1 MLSGPDIASLQRGRT
16 AKATSPLTETRPE
29 HRTRGGNVGKP
40 VRSAGLVCAVSLLIL
55 PCIAVGSV
63 VHLNRGETAVGVST
77 GLYRA
82 NDFTGFDGSAAMTLF
97 GVLDIGFAVERAS
110 IKTRRV
116 DHFDRSVALVEAD
129 RAMSLGS
136 FSSHSTGPTAYPM
149 RPGGPNMTTFE
160 PSAAVTV
167 RLPNELMLT
176 VGGSYEWSHV
186 PNATERLGYAGPWWG
201 VGPVVETNP
210 DFSGPPMY
218 EWRYSTRGF
227 SAGMAASR
235 RFHVTPG
242 FALVP
247 SVGMS
252 YQRGKLTAEATEYLT
267 NYDDGRIMPLDSA
280 VDLWGPIMYV
290 SPDYVDTR
298 SQIAYNVSV
307 EAVLRHGAHVFIV
320 GPQVSLG
327 KDGPGARLSVG
338 YVIVAR

>member
-1 MLSGPDIASLQRGRT
+1 M
-16 AKATSPLTETRPE
+16 
-29 HRTRGGNVGKP
+29 GKP

-97 GVLDIGFAVERAS
+97 GVLDIGFAVERSDVETQGLDHRPMMFPSDGCDVQFEPAVDFVCAS
-110 IKTRRV
+110 Y
-116 DHFDRSVALVEAD
+116 
-129 RAMSLGS
+129 G
-136 FSSHSTGPTAYPM
+136 STGPTAYPT
-149 RPGGPNMTTFE
+149 RPAGPDMTTFE
-160 PSAAVTV
+160 PSVAVTV

-186 PNATERLGYAGPWWG
+186 PNATERLEYAGPWLG
-201 VGPVVETNP
+201 GGPVVEIY
-210 DFSGPPMY
+210 DGYDGPPVY
-218 EWRYSTRGF
+218 EWSYSTRGF
-227 SAGMAASR
+227 SAGMSASR
-235 RFHVTPG
+235 RFNVTPG

-247 SVGMS
+247 GVGVS
-252 YQRGKLTAEATEYLT
+252 YQRGTLTAEATGYRT
-267 NYDDGRIMPLDSA
+267 GYDYGRIIALDSE

-307 EAVLRHGAHVFIV
+307 EAVLRHGAHVFII

-327 KDGPGARLSVG
+327 KDGPGARMSVG
-338 YVIVAR
+338 YVIVAQ